1 MTRTTLKSV
10 AEIALMD
17 EANRIIRGI
26 LADLSAFV
34 RPGVSTLD
42 VDRFAEKRIRDAG
55 GVPAFKGYPHR
66 NDGRDF
72 PGTVCAS
79 VNDEVVHG
87 VPSARTVLKA
97 GDILS
102 VDLGIL
108 YNGYY
113 GDAAETYPVGAIAP
127 EAEKLL
133 TVTREALLLGVKEV
147 RPGRR
152 VSDIGFAVQSHVE
165 SHGFSVVRE
174 FVGHGIGASLH
185 EEPQIPNFGQPGRG
199 MRLAPGMVLAI
210 EPMVNAGGPEVVLSA
225 ADGWTARTKD
235 GSLSA
240 HFELSVAV
248 TDGGPK
254 VLGEPLSV
262 AA

>member
-1 MTRTTLKSV
+1 MTRTTLKSA

-17 EANRIIRGI
+17 EANRIIRTI
-26 LADLSAFV
+26 LTDLRGFI
-34 RPGVSTLD
+34 RPGVSTIE
-42 VDRFAEKRIRDAG
+42 VDRFAERRILEAG

-66 NDGRDF
+66 HDGHDF

-87 VPSARTVLKA
+87 VPRARTVLRE

-113 GDAAETYPVGAIAP
+113 GDAAETFPVGLIAP
-127 EAEKLL
+127 EAQRLL
-133 TVTREALLLGVKEV
+133 LVTRESLLRAVEQA

-152 VSDIGFAVQSHVE
+152 VSDIGHAVQSHVE
-165 SHGFSVVRE
+165 ANGFSVVRE

-185 EEPQIPNFGQPGRG
+185 EEPQIPNFGTPGRG
-199 MRLAPGMVLAI
+199 VRLTPGMVLAI

-225 ADGWTARTKD
+225 EDGWTARTRD

-248 TDGGPK
+248 TDGGPM
-254 VLGEPLSV
+254 VLGDPVSV

>member
-1 MTRTTLKSV
+1 VL
-10 AEIALMD
+10 
-17 EANRIIRGI
+17 
-26 LADLSAFV
+26 
-34 RPGVSTLD
+34 
-42 VDRFAEKRIRDAG
+42 RD
-55 GVPAFKGYPHR
+55 
-66 NDGRDF
+66 
-72 PGTVCAS
+72 
-79 VNDEVVHG
+79 
-87 VPSARTVLKA
+87 

-113 GDAAETYPVGAIAP
+113 GDAAETFAVGSIAP
-127 EAEKLL
+127 AAQRLL
-133 TVTREALLLGVKEV
+133 DVTREALLRAVEQA
-147 RPGRR
+147 RPGHHI
-152 VSDIGFAVQSHVE
+152 SDIGFAVQSHVE
-165 SHGFSVVRE
+165 AHGFSVVRE

-185 EEPQIPNFGQPGRG
+185 EEPQIPNFGPPGRG

-225 ADGWTARTKD
+225 DDGWTARTRD

-248 TDGGPK
+248 TAGGPK
-254 VLGEPLSV
+254 VLGDPVSV

>member
-1 MTRTTLKSV
+1 VTRTTLKSD

-17 EANRIIRGI
+17 DANRIIRGI
-26 LADLSAFV
+26 LADLRSFI
-34 RPGVSTLD
+34 RPGVSTGE
-42 VDRFAEKRIRDAG
+42 VDRFAEQRIRDAG

-66 NDGRDF
+66 HDGHDF
-72 PGTVCAS
+72 PGTICAS

-87 VPSARTVLKA
+87 VPRESTVLRP

-102 VDLGIL
+102 VDLGVL
-108 YNGYY
+108 YKGYY
-113 GDAAETYPVGAIAP
+113 GDAAETFPVGVIAP
-127 EAEKLL
+127 EAQRLL
-133 TVTREALLLGVKEV
+133 DVTREALLKAVDQV

-165 SHGFSVVRE
+165 AHGFSVVRE

-199 MRLAPGMVLAI
+199 VRLAPGMVLAI

-225 ADGWTARTKD
+225 EDGWTARTRD

-248 TDGGPK
+248 TDSGPK
-254 VLGEPLSV
+254 VLGDPVSV